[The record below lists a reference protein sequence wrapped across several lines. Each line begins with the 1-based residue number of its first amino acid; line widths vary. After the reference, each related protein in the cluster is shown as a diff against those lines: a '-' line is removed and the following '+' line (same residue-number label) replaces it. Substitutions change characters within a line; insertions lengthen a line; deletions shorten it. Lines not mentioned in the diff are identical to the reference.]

1 MATRNASL
9 SSPQWGRCLASRAM
23 MVASGTASVW
33 TAQHFQAQQHV
44 PFDVLLGKQVRG
56 EKRMGLLLT
65 EHARAHVCV
74 YVCVCVCMCVYVC
87 VCVSASAS
95 LSLSLSVSLSLSL
108 SVSVCLS
115 LSLSVSVSLSLC
127 LCLSLSLHLS
137 LSLSLCLSVSLSLH
151 LSLSPSVSVLTGSFD
166 QHTQSFGTHPQDGV
180 KRQTWWLARS
190 VGLRQTGLVDY
201 LRHLH
206 CIFYN

>member
-65 EHARAHVCV
+65 EHARAHVWT
-74 YVCVCVCMCVYVC
+74 
-87 VCVSASAS
+87 SAVITVFDCCTPS
-95 LSLSLSVSLSLSL
+95 LVRC
-108 SVSVCLS
+108 CLS
-115 LSLSVSVSLSLC
+115 MSQGRQ
-127 LCLSLSLHLS
+127 HL
-137 LSLSLCLSVSLSLH
+137 
-151 LSLSPSVSVLTGSFD
+151 
-166 QHTQSFGTHPQDGV
+166 QDGRLCAWGAAEV
-180 KRQTWWLARS
+180 ECRALCRS
-190 VGLRQTGLVDY
+190 ATSSKSFVLRPTNAIID
-201 LRHLH
+201 
-206 CIFYN
+206 